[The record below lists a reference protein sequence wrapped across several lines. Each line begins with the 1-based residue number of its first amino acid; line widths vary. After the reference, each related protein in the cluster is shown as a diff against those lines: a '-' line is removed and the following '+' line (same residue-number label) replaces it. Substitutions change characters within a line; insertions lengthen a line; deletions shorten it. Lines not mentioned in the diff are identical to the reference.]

1 MLTRHTRRLLSG
13 ALALIA
19 LGLLWYYFAPVAL
32 GGSTTYVVTD
42 GISMEPRFHTGD
54 LALVRSQSSYHVGE
68 IVAYN
73 SKVYH
78 TVVLHRI
85 IARAGDRYVFKG
97 DNNNFVD
104 FEHPAA
110 SQLIGAL
117 WLHLPGWG
125 TRLKSLSSPVL
136 VGALVAFAVLLLTGV
151 SFARERHR
159 RGRERRA
166 AEGTARPPQHAPRS
180 TAGPTGELLA
190 FALLALLPFLALG
203 LLAFTRSSTA
213 PVSFKVPYR
222 QSATLSYSAEATPGP
237 IYPDNQ
243 AVTGEPLFTRVV
255 SLVDL
260 RFAYRFHTAAAH
272 SLAGEASLSATVA
285 STSGWQTTLQLGQP
299 TRFRGDRALVTG
311 TLDLTSLLALVHRVN
326 TTTGVGGT
334 YTLTLVPHVRASGR
348 LGNRPFSTAFSP
360 PAQFTLGQGELQSS
374 APTGSSSTT
383 GQPAANPFAPSAS
396 GSVTGTRSQPRLL
409 SFGIA
414 QLSVATAREIV
425 LGGIAIIVCILAA
438 VLAFV
443 RARVR
448 DESSTIRARY
458 GRMIVP
464 VERVW
469 QLPGVPVID
478 VADMDALAQIAAHY
492 DRSILH
498 ETAEEGEAFWVT
510 DESGQFRYALGS
522 WVSAADGEPI
532 DQFAGDTRVHEVY
545 ADELE
550 LDGRIAAYEMQPAEE
565 TFAPDADGTLV
576 PETGESFAPDASEIF
591 APEAVVQG
599 EWTPRRDGGHDRT
612 GKPHLV

>member
-13 ALALIA
+13 ALVLIA

-125 TRLKSLSSPVL
+125 TRLKSLSSPAL

-151 SFARERHR
+151 SFARERRR

-166 AEGTARPPQHAPRS
+166 AEGTAYPPQHAPRS

-213 PVSFKVPYR
+213 PVPFNVAYR

-243 AVTGEPLFTRVV
+243 AETGEPLFTRVV

-260 RFAYRFHTAAAH
+260 RFAYRFHTAAVH

-299 TRFRGDRALVTG
+299 THFRGDRALVTG
-311 TLDLTSLLALVHRVN
+311 TLDLASLLALVHRVN
-326 TTTGVGGT
+326 TTTGVDGS
-334 YTLTLVPHVRASGR
+334 YTVTLVPHVRASGR
-348 LGNRPFSTAFSP
+348 LENRPFSTAFSP

-374 APTGSSSTT
+374 APTGSSS
-383 GQPAANPFAPSAS
+383 PP
-396 GSVTGTRSQPRLL
+396 GTQRRTHS
-409 SFGIA
+409 
-414 QLSVATAREIV
+414 
-425 LGGIAIIVCILAA
+425 
-438 VLAFV
+438 
-443 RARVR
+443 
-448 DESSTIRARY
+448 
-458 GRMIVP
+458 
-464 VERVW
+464 
-469 QLPGVPVID
+469 
-478 VADMDALAQIAAHY
+478 
-492 DRSILH
+492 
-498 ETAEEGEAFWVT
+498 
-510 DESGQFRYALGS
+510 
-522 WVSAADGEPI
+522 
-532 DQFAGDTRVHEVY
+532 
-545 ADELE
+545 
-550 LDGRIAAYEMQPAEE
+550 
-565 TFAPDADGTLV
+565 
-576 PETGESFAPDASEIF
+576 
-591 APEAVVQG
+591 
-599 EWTPRRDGGHDRT
+599 PRRR
-612 GKPHLV
+612 PAR

>member
-1 MLTRHTRRLLSG
+1 MRTRHTKRLLSG

-19 LGLLWYYFAPVAL
+19 LGLLWYYFAPVDL

-42 GISMEPRFHTGD
+42 GVSMEPRFHTGD

-73 SKVYH
+73 SRVYH

-125 TRLKSLSSPVL
+125 ARLRSLSSPAL

-151 SFARERHR
+151 SFARGRRR

-166 AEGTARPPQHAPRS
+166 TEGAERPPQHAPRRTAGS
-180 TAGPTGELLA
+180 TAEPLA
-190 FALLALLPFLALG
+190 LALLALFPFVALG

-213 PVSFKVPYR
+213 PVPFKVPYR

-237 IYPDNQ
+237 IYPDNR

-260 RFAYRFHTAAAH
+260 RFAYRFHAAAAH

-285 STSGWQTTLQLGQP
+285 STNGWQTTLQLGQP
-299 TRFRGDRALVTG
+299 TRFKGDHALVRA

-326 TTTGVGGT
+326 TTTGVGGS
-334 YTLTLVPHVRASGR
+334 YTVTLVPHVRASGS
-348 LGNRPFSTAFSP
+348 LEDRPFSTAFSP
-360 PAQFTLGQGELQSS
+360 PAPFTLGQGELQSS
-374 APTGSSSTT
+374 ASTGSSSTT
-383 GQPAANPFAPSAS
+383 GQPAANPFAPSAF
-396 GSVTGTRSQPRLL
+396 GSMTGTRSQPRLL

-425 LGGIAIIVCILAA
+425 LGGIAIVVCILMAI
-438 VLAFV
+438 LAFV

-448 DESSTIRARY
+448 DESSSIRARY

-464 VERVW
+464 VARVW

-478 VADMDALAQIAAHY
+478 VADMDALAQIAEHY
-492 DRSILH
+492 DRSILC
-498 ETAEEGEAFWVT
+498 EMAEEGEAYWVA
-510 DESGQFRYALGS
+510 DESGQFRYALGAWAS
-522 WVSAADGEPI
+522 GEEGEPVEELA
-532 DQFAGDTRVHEVY
+532 DDTHIGGVY
-545 ADELE
+545 SDELE
-550 LDGRIAAYEMQPAEE
+550 LGGSIAAYGAQPEE
-565 TFAPDADGTLV
+565 DTFVAD
-576 PETGESFAPDASEIF
+576 
-591 APEAVVQG
+591 AVVQG
-599 EWTPRRDGGHDRT
+599 EWTPRRDGGRHRAR
-612 GKPHLV
+612 KPRLV

>member
-19 LGLLWYYFAPVAL
+19 LGLLWFYFAPVDL

-125 TRLKSLSSPVL
+125 ARLKSLSSPAL

-151 SFARERHR
+151 SFARERRR

-166 AEGTARPPQHAPRS
+166 TEGTARPLSHAPRS

-190 FALLALLPFLALG
+190 FALLALLPFVALG

-213 PVSFKVPYR
+213 PVPFKVPYR

-299 TRFRGDRALVTG
+299 TRFRGDRALVTA

-326 TTTGVGGT
+326 TTTGVGGS
-334 YTLTLVPHVRASGR
+334 YTLTLVPHVRASGS
-348 LGNRPFSTAFSP
+348 LDNRPFSAAFSP

-374 APTGSSSTT
+374 ASTGSSSTT
-383 GQPAANPFAPSAS
+383 GQPVASPFAPSAS

-409 SFGIA
+409 SFGVA

-425 LGGIAIIVCILAA
+425 LGGIAIVVCILVA

-522 WVSAADGEPI
+522 WVSAADGEPV

-550 LDGRIAAYEMQPAEE
+550 LDGRIAAYEMQPAEG
-565 TFAPDADGTLV
+565 TFAPEADGTFV
-576 PETGESFAPDASEIF
+576 PEAGESFAPDASEIF

-599 EWTPRRDGGHDRT
+599 EWTPRRDGGRV
-612 GKPHLV
+612 GKPGLV